1 MLFHSGITIS
11 SVYHIITIITV
22 ISYAFE
28 WSQQMSLGMEWKQI
42 LSHLQYVSHYRKPIP
57 RIQWSVASI
66 LTLSQLISML
76 FVLQIFKYIY
86 FAPDYN
92 HRITNISK
100 LPCMVLQFSKFLALS
115 SAKPLISSHT
125 NFNFWQ
131 LISQYFSLSD
141 RQLFLLLRCLCF
153 RHWYFQIFYFIFF
166 PQQNYE

>member
-1 MLFHSGITIS
+1 MITTDVSANGVKANPFS
-11 SVYHIITIITV
+11 SPICL
-22 ISYAFE
+22 SL
-28 WSQQMSLGMEWKQI
+28 SQ
-42 LSHLQYVSHYRKPIP
+42 PIP

-131 LISQYFSLSD
+131 LISPYFSLSD

-166 PQQNYE
+166 FHNRIMNKGITKQPP